1 MEPVKRPLRHLLR
14 QAIRHVPV
22 RGRHRLVKWAGPWL
36 APPPG
41 DLFRLN
47 GVVLDLDHALFS
59 HRAVYYGLYEESLV
73 NFLNARLRPGDIV
86 LEPGAN
92 IGYISAV
99 CLGLV
104 GDGGHVHSFEPSH
117 TANARIRKHNDL
129 AKHGN
134 WSLWDAALTD
144 HEGQEVF
151 NDTPRVLGAGYA
163 ALARAATPKDSMPHL
178 VDVVSVDHFCER
190 HNIGH
195 VRFLKLDIEGSE
207 LAALRGA
214 RGMMGRGAIDIIM
227 VETNTSA
234 GAHRQI
240 TTDIDELMRRTG
252 YSSYRMRRNGSIRP
266 LDVLKDVPFREDVI
280 WMR

>member
-1 MEPVKRPLRHLLR
+1 MEPVKRALRHMVD
-14 QAIRHVPV
+14 QAVRTFPV

-41 DLFRLN
+41 ELFRLN

-59 HRAVYYGLYEESLV
+59 HRAIYYGLYEESLV
-73 NFLNARLRPGDIV
+73 NFLKARLRPGDIV

-99 CLGLV
+99 CVGLV
-104 GDGGHVHSFEPSH
+104 GPTGHVHSFEPSP
-117 TANARIRKHNDL
+117 TANARIRKDNDL

-151 NDTPRVLGAGYA
+151 NDTPRVLEAGYA
-163 ALARAATPKDSMPHL
+163 ALARAATPKDSIPHP

-190 HNIGH
+190 HKIDH

-214 RGMMGRGAIDIIM
+214 SGMMGRGAIDVIM

-240 TTDIDELMRRTG
+240 AGNIDKLLRQAG
-252 YSSYRMRRNGSIRP
+252 YTSYHMRRNGSIRP
-266 LDVLKDVPFREDVI
+266 LDVMKDVPFREDVI